1 MYVFAFY
8 TLFYALILSRLAN
21 FWLAPDLERTAMKEL
36 NRKKEKKPLTVFT
49 NDGSVA
55 GSEEEQVK
63 SITAHFMKMFTQEI
77 KDNIEPIPPSK
88 MKTPFTQDEIMKAAK
103 SMRTVL

>member
-1 MYVFAFY
+1 MFH
-8 TLFYALILSRLAN
+8 SH
-21 FWLAPDLERTAMKEL
+21 ERTKSE
-36 NRKKEKKPLTVFT
+36 EKKPLKVLT

-88 MKTPFTQDEIMKAAK
+88 MKTPFTQDEYIK
-103 SMRTVL
+103 V